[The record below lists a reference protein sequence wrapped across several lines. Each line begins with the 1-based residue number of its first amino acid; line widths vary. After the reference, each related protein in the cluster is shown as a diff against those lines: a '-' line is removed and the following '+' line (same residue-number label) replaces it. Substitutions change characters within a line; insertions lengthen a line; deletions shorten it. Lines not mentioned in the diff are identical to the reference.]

1 MVGSI
6 QQFNSRQAVED
17 ARRLEQEQALA
28 STREQ
33 FWQQI
38 PNVVTDDNRLAL
50 ANARARQ
57 EVLGEEPDDGYAN
70 LVGWVA
76 DEVQQGYQDTYER
89 AGVEPEAAA
98 IAAVGQQHQFLGEP
112 VSTDEAEA
120 ISLAETT
127 VEAKR
132 KEYGRTINNLKEH
145 YRNDLAGL
153 GSRNLMDSA
162 AQIRAGQQVYGNEPT
177 EKQARLL
184 QAADIQRQKG
194 VARQLWQDYKTS
206 GVPNQLAQAA
216 GDIKARDYV
225 FGGEQSAAQE
235 RRVEQADRYLNSPE
249 GQLKRVQAQQY
260 LEDRVGRAY
269 EEGRTTQAL
278 EAAGVDADLAA
289 KAARIQAQ
297 TGGDPESPEDQEIL
311 QAAYAS
317 ADGVASP
324 METDIAVNAEQFMNV
339 ANEAGVTSSLGATTI
354 AQGNTY
360 MMSRTAG
367 ITVVENQE
375 TGGFLAVRDGTVL
388 DTDGMN
394 EQDQIRFQTLGQ
406 VSPED
411 LQTTQHKQT
420 AEQHRSAGMEMD

>member
-33 FWQQI
+33 FWRQI
-38 PNVVTDDNRLAL
+38 PNVVTDDNRVAL

-70 LVGWVA
+70 LVGRVA
-76 DEVQQGYQDTYER
+76 DEVQQGYQDAYER

-120 ISLAETT
+120 ISLAEAT

-145 YRNDLAGL
+145 YRNDVAGL

-194 VARQLWQDYKTS
+194 VARQLWRDYKTS

-317 ADGVASP
+317 ADGLASP

-375 TGGFLAVRDGTVL
+375 TGGFVAVRDGTVL
-388 DTDGMN
+388 DTDGMS

-411 LQTTQHKQT
+411 LQATQHKQT